1 MFANTALSS
10 DILAEIALRIK
21 EYTDGS
27 THVIDLGY
35 VTDDSIV
42 TEIQKKGWTVTFNK
56 GKYATCSTVDDVKAI
71 EPIYTKDVISGVWSE
86 SLSSLINGDS
96 MFNRCYSLKTFNA
109 DLSSL
114 INGDNMFD
122 SCSLSTFSSDLS
134 SLV

>member
-1 MFANTALSS
+1 LN
-10 DILAEIALRIK
+10 DIALWIK
-21 EYTDGS
+21 DHEDTDVVS
-27 THVIDLGY
+27 HVIDLGN
-35 VTDDSIV
+35 VSDNSIV
-42 TEIQKKGWTVTFNK
+42 RDTIEDIKVKGWTVTYNI

-86 SLSSLINGDS
+86 SLSSLINGEK

-134 SLV
+134 SLI